1 MIKFELEANE
11 AAFIVQA
18 IGSLPTQSNAYPLW
32 VRLSQQLNAQQAKEE
47 TPPAPNSN

>member
-1 MIKFELEANE
+1 MIKFELEPNE

-32 VRLSQQLNAQQAKEE
+32 IRLSQQLTAQQVSEE
-47 TPPAPNSN
+47 QKPAPAA